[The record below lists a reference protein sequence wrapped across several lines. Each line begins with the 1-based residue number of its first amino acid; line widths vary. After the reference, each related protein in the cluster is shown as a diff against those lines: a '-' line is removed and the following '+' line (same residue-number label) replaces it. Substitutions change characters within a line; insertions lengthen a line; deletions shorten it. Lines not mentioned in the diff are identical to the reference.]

1 VRKKKSAA
9 LRGPGSRESASLRKS
24 RAGTLRV
31 KNARSKSSR
40 EKVRA
45 YRERMRRRGM
55 KLIQIWVPDPSS
67 PFFAAEARR
76 QSRLLAESPQEKEDQ
91 AFVDSITDWDWD

>member
-1 VRKKKSAA
+1 MKRKSGRPRA
-9 LRGPGSRESASLRKS
+9 PGRKSASLRKS

-31 KNARSKSSR
+31 RNARSKSSR

-55 KLIQIWVPDPSS
+55 KLIQIWVPDPKS
-67 PFFAAEARR
+67 PYFAAEARR
-76 QSRLLAESPQEKEDQ
+76 QSRLLAESPHEKEDQ
-91 AFVDSITDWDWD
+91 AFIDSITDWDWN